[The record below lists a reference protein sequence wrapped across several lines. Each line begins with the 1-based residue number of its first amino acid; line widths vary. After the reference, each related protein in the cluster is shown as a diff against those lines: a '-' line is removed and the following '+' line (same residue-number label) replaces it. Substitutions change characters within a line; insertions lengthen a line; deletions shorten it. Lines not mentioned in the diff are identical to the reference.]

1 MDPSA
6 IGGGAG
12 LGGLLSGGGA
22 AGLGGLL
29 SGGAGSGLR
38 GLPSAVPAGGAQ
50 PAGPVTSDGEVL
62 GNRGGAGAGEGF
74 GATLG
79 KALGEVNRLQMD
91 AQQAARS
98 LAAGEANVADVVVAT
113 QKADI
118 AFQLTL
124 QIRNKLLEAY
134 QDVMRMQV

>member
-1 MDPSA
+1 MELRD
-6 IGGGAG
+6 IGGSAG
-12 LGGLLSGGGA
+12 LGGLLSAVPGGPRPSSPIA
-22 AGLGGLL
+22 PD
-29 SGGAGSGLR
+29 SGPSGTK
-38 GLPSAVPAGGAQ
+38 PSAA
-50 PAGPVTSDGEVL
+50 S
-62 GNRGGAGAGEGF
+62 GEGF

-79 KALGEVNRLQMD
+79 KALTEVNRLQMD
-91 AQQAARS
+91 AEQAAS
-98 LAAGEANVADVVVAT
+98 ALAAGEANVADVVVTT

>member
-1 MDPSA
+1 MMELRD
-6 IGGGAG
+6 IGGSAG
-12 LGGLLSGGGA
+12 LGGLLSARPSGGPRPSGPIDPDSGPSGTTSGA
-22 AGLGGLL
+22 A
-29 SGGAGSGLR
+29 S
-38 GLPSAVPAGGAQ
+38 
-50 PAGPVTSDGEVL
+50 
-62 GNRGGAGAGEGF
+62 GEGF

-79 KALGEVNRLQMD
+79 KALTEVNRLQMD
-91 AQQAARS
+91 AQQAAS
-98 LAAGEANVADVVVAT
+98 ALAAGEANVADVVVTT